1 MKKLAI
7 IIVSLL
13 VFSTTFATNHNDE
26 SGKSKSAAMTTSI
39 SGKVLDKITG
49 EALAGVKVSI
59 EGTEQSVYTDFDG
72 NFELGGVKEGQL
84 ELKAQFISYKQ
95 KVETVD
101 VRLSKSNTID
111 VEIESLSK

>member
-13 VFSTTFATNHNDE
+13 VFTTTFATNHNDE
-26 SGKSKSAAMTTSI
+26 SGKSKSAVMTTSI

-49 EALAGVKVSI
+49 EALAGVKVSVA
-59 EGTEQSVYTDFDG
+59 GTGKAVYTDFDG
-72 NFELGGVKEGQL
+72 NFTFDGVRAGEL
-84 ELKAQFISYKQ
+84 ELKAQYISYEQ

-101 VRLSKSNTID
+101 VSLSKSNTID